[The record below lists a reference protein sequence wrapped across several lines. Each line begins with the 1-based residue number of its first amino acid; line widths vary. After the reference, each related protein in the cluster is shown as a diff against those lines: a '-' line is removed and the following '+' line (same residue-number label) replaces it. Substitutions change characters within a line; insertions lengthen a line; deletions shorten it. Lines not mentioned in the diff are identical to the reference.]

1 MKKITII
8 LAFAAIFV
16 GACSSGSNENNS
28 SSSNTE
34 STTTEQPSST
44 PSASEATASAH
55 MVQVPAD
62 INELLNKN
70 TCLSCHDANDKVVGP
85 PYKEIAKRN
94 YTPKEIVELIY
105 KPKPSNWPDYPSPMI
120 GLPNVPKDEALK
132 IAEWIV
138 SLNKK

>member
-28 SSSNTE
+28 SSSNTQ
-34 STTTEQPSST
+34 STTEQPSTAPST
-44 PSASEATASAH
+44 TEATASSD

-85 PYKEIAKRN
+85 AYKEIAKRN
-94 YTPKEIVELIY
+94 YTAKEIVELIY